1 MTAKASSHGDKN
13 KVSKLMFTDFLYI
26 KVGRSLRTAVR
37 RGVTFRDRKVTKR
50 SHSFSAVGLRPR
62 LRYPKRR
69 KPWRLFYHSTSA
81 LLQRYNYLPLIST
94 LYRPPFGGY
103 NTVWVLV
110 KLCRANGIFNS
121 SVSVSLSSLHST
133 VAPND
138 WGLISAALIE
148 YRFE

>member
-1 MTAKASSHGDKN
+1 MSSHRDKN
-13 KVSKLMFTDFLYI
+13 KVSKLMFTDFLCVFLYFCI
-26 KVGRSLRTAVR
+26 DKS
-37 RGVTFRDRKVTKR
+37 TKNA
-50 SHSFSAVGLRPR
+50 HSFSAVGLRLR

-69 KPWRLFYHSTSA
+69 KPWGLFYHSTSA

-103 NTVWVLV
+103 NPVWVLV

-133 VAPND
+133 VAPNNY
-138 WGLISAALIE
+138 GLLLVAIVEFI
-148 YRFE
+148 FE